1 MMLEFA
7 IILACIQ
14 HASSEVFLIDLVS
27 STQLN
32 KLKAEKSYEDMT
44 VRIVKEIP
52 SYIAWS

>member
-1 MMLEFA
+1 MMLDFV

-14 HASSEVFLIDLVS
+14 HTSSEVFLIDLIS

-44 VRIVKEIP
+44 VRIIEE
-52 SYIAWS
+52 